1 MFRHANGTK
10 DFMLEMFSEI
20 TDNELEVV
28 LAQINETVY
37 FTKTH
42 IADLKVIIKIDQV
55 KREDDSTETE

>member
-1 MFRHANGTK
+1 
-10 DFMLEMFSEI
+10 MFSEI

-55 KREDDSTETE
+55 KREDDSTEIE